1 MKVFEINGN
10 TLSLALFIDVA
21 NSKELK
27 ESMQAG
33 KLNPEIPDALIPVH
47 SKLVYNYLVSKYI
60 TESLKRC
67 GISDDLSYVLAA
79 RFNASRNE
87 LKLIDG
93 KEIGLE
99 ELEGRADQAQI
110 LKHYKI
116 FGPEL
121 VISTI
126 ADAITC
132 CVAARDAYDID
143 WGSIAS
149 LSVLPKI
156 CKCQGNYGL
165 NNAVLE

>member
-1 MKVFEINGN
+1 MKAV
-10 TLSLALFIDVA
+10 
-21 NSKELK
+21 K
-27 ESMQAG
+27 
-33 KLNPEIPDALIPVH
+33 
-47 SKLVYNYLVSKYI
+47 
-60 TESLKRC
+60 
-67 GISDDLSYVLAA
+67 
-79 RFNASRNE
+79 
-87 LKLIDG
+87 KLIDG

-132 CVAARDAYDID
+132 CVAARDALQEWSTIRLVCSAYDID

-149 LSVLPKI
+149 RSMLPKI

>member
-10 TLSLALFIDVA
+10 TLSLALFIDVT

-33 KLNPEIPDALIPVH
+33 KLNPEALIPVH

-79 RFNASRNE
+79 RFNASPVK
-87 LKLIDG
+87 KLIDG

-132 CVAARDAYDID
+132 CVAARDALQEWSTII
-143 WGSIAS
+143 GAA
-149 LSVLPKI
+149 LLL
-156 CKCQGNYGL
+156 CQCCQRYA
-165 NNAVLE
+165 NAKVIMV